1 MDGAQELDVPAE
13 VIPSSLEESKLPKMP
28 DEDTSDKEVDST
40 NSTITTPAAGRSSG
54 YNLRTSVTAPARL
67 ML

>member
-13 VIPSSLEESKLPKMP
+13 VIPSSLEESKLPKVP
-28 DEDTSDKEVDST
+28 DKDTSDEEVGST
-40 NSTITTPAAGRSSG
+40 NSTVTKPAAGRSSG